1 MEACIKERKE
11 ERSIMRKEDLTVPA
25 ILAEA
30 VEIMTGLLYIGMQ
43 IYYGVVNHVPPYRF
57 ICNIV
62 GLILVYVGLT
72 ILSNHPEHVN
82 RLSPQMCVGKIRKY
96 TLRMLR
102 LIKLVFVIGLM
113 VPCVGDVIGI
123 ELKDAYSL
131 IVIFA
136 IILIAAFYE
145 YKILLVIR
153 NERNNKK

>member
-1 MEACIKERKE
+1 
-11 ERSIMRKEDLTVPA
+11 MRKEDLTVPA

-30 VEIMTGLLYIGMQ
+30 VEIIVGLVYIGLQ
-43 IYYGVVNHVPPYRF
+43 IYYGVVNHIPPYRF

-62 GLILVYVGLT
+62 GLLLVYAGLT
-72 ILSNHPEHVN
+72 VLSNHPEPDGLPAPEV
-82 RLSPQMCVGKIRKY
+82 CVGKVRKY

-102 LIKLVFVIGLM
+102 LIKLVFVVGLM
-113 VPCVGDVIGI
+113 VPCVGDAIGI

-136 IILIAAFYE
+136 IILIAVWHE

-153 NERNNKK
+153 SNRDNKK